1 MTCKYCSRKLAPLRS
16 LTDGEFCSD
25 EHRLAF
31 HEAHS
36 QPDSADFSLSEQ
48 PLATAFDTSTPD
60 FSRPLERNFLFS
72 APAQTPPADFSPLT
86 PVEDAP
92 GSAYTAE
99 SAIEEEAPVELPP
112 PSASCATTTPAR
124 PRGAALRSLDWLV
137 TAWQTAPSDLK
148 AMALLLPVL
157 AVVACLPVLP
167 SLHLHF
173 NSGKPSVFR
182 ERARQAVSHEWQFL
196 SERIANRAAV
206 AITDDFRS
214 GLDSWRSRAN
224 LTNTWSFDANG
235 FVQPGPLAILK
246 PTQGLRDYSFEFLG
260 EIEKKAVGC
269 AFRAQD
275 LDNYYA
281 VKFIEDDSGSIPSI
295 RLVRYAVIKGKE
307 GPHVEKPLP
316 SSIRADM
323 LNRFHVEVH
332 GSDFTILAE
341 GEVVDS
347 FSDKRLQSGGIG
359 FFCSRGEKARL
370 RWVAVSHQ
378 YDALGRLCAL
388 LAPVGLA
395 GVDKD

>member
-1 MTCKYCSRKLAPLRS
+1 MTCKYCSRELAPLRS

-25 EHRLAF
+25 EHRQAF
-31 HEAHS
+31 QAANPP
-36 QPDSADFSLSEQ
+36 QWDAPNFSLPEQ
-48 PLATAFDTSTPD
+48 PLATAFDSSAPD
-60 FSRPLERNFLFS
+60 FSQPLERNSLFS
-72 APAQTPPADFSPLT
+72 AAPQMPPADFSVPATSLEN
-86 PVEDAP
+86 VSRS
-92 GSAYTAE
+92 GYTAE
-99 SAIEEEAPVELPP
+99 PAMAQPGVEPP
-112 PSASCATTTPAR
+112 PAPTVTTPAR
-124 PRGAALRSLDWLV
+124 RKGAALRSFDWLV

-157 AVVACLPVLP
+157 AVAASVPLLP
-167 SLHLHF
+167 SLRAHF

-182 ERARQAVSHEWQFL
+182 ERARQVVSHEWQFL
-196 SERIANRAAV
+196 AERIANRAAI

-246 PTQGLRDYSFEFLG
+246 PTQDLRDYSFEFLG
-260 EIEKKAVGC
+260 EIEQKAVGC

-281 VKFIEDDSGSIPSI
+281 VKFIKVDTGSLPGI
-295 RLVRYAVIKGKE
+295 RLVRYAVIKGRE
-307 GPHVEKPLP
+307 GPRVEKQLP
-316 SSIRADM
+316 STIRADM
-323 LNRFHVEVH
+323 LNRFRVEVH

-347 FSDKRLQSGGIG
+347 FSDKRLQFGGVG

-388 LAPVGLA
+388 IAPVGLA

>member
-1 MTCKYCSRKLAPLRS
+1 MTCKYCSRELAPLRS

-25 EHRLAF
+25 DHRQAF
-31 HEAHS
+31 QEAHR
-36 QPDSADFSLSEQ
+36 QADSPDFSLPEQ
-48 PLATAFDTSTPD
+48 PLATAFDTSAPD

-72 APAQTPPADFSPLT
+72 APAQTPPADFSPATL
-86 PVEDAP
+86 VEDASRS
-92 GSAYTAE
+92 GYTAE
-99 SAIEEEAPVELPP
+99 SAIEEEAPVEPP
-112 PSASCATTTPAR
+112 PSALSATTTPAR
-124 PRGAALRSLDWLV
+124 PRGAALRSFDWLV

-157 AVVACLPVLP
+157 AVLACVPILP
-167 SLHLHF
+167 SVHLHF

-196 SERIANRAAV
+196 AERIANRAAI

-281 VKFIEDDSGSIPSI
+281 VKFIEDNSESIPSI

-307 GPHVEKPLP
+307 GPHVEKRLP

-323 LNRFHVEVH
+323 LNRFRVEVH

-347 FSDKRLQSGGIG
+347 FSDKRLQSGGVG

-378 YDALGRLCAL
+378 YDALGRLCAM